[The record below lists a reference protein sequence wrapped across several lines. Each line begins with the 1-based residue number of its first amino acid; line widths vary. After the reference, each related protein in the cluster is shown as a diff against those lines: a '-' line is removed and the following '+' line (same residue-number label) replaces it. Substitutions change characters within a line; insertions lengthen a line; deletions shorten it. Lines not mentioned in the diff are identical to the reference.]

1 MISLS
6 NYSVHGN
13 HDKNLQVTLRTT
25 DDEIE
30 EPTGEIL
37 EVIEDTSTVSVES
50 PAGEVSENR
59 LVTQALLENAR
70 DIFSI
75 KYDSHK
81 VEHIN
86 IKFY

>member
-13 HDKNLQVTLRTT
+13 YHDKSLQVTQ

-30 EPTGEIL
+30 EPTSETL

-50 PAGEVSENR
+50 PAGDVSENR
-59 LVTQALLENAR
+59 VVTQALLENAR
-70 DIFSI
+70 DIFST
-75 KYDSHK
+75 KYDGRK
-81 VEHIN
+81 VGQIN
-86 IKFY
+86 IKF